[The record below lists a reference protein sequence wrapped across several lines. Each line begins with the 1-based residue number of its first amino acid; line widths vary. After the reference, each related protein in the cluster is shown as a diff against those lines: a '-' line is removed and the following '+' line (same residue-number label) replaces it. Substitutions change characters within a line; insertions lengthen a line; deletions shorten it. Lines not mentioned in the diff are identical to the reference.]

1 MDGRE
6 SETLNLQVSHPS
18 PGYQGF
24 SNPDKCPSFIADW
37 DCRGA
42 YVDSQYKALQAQVSS
57 YLHSISSHFQ
67 PPGEASEAN
76 QKEMICVI

>member
-1 MDGRE
+1 MGCWLEGRE
-6 SETLNLQVSHPS
+6 SKLLNLQVPHPS
-18 PGYQGF
+18 PVYQGL

-57 YLHSISSHFQ
+57 LFTYHPVTFSTSRR
-67 PPGEASEAN
+67 G
-76 QKEMICVI
+76 V